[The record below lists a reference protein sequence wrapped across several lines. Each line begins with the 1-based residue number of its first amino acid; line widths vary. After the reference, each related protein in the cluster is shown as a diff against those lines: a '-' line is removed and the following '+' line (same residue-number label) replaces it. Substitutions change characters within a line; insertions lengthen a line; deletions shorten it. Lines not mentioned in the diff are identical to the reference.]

1 MTNNEPISG
10 RRLWLLKRH
19 VVLSYREENASNI
32 TQPANESMVLK
43 DNAVQCRPYNLST
56 QGCRVTS
63 VLIALH
69 CRAQLNE
76 KEWGAEWPEEK
87 RPQSKDSQAQ
97 CEEHWDYISLSMCL
111 VYSGDCDTIVIQWHE
126 VSMCVDP
133 WLHWFIPLQG
143 AYWNKGSETQCA
155 TYRGQFWGIIGELS
169 TQS

>member
-43 DNAVQCRPYNLST
+43 DNAIQCRPYNLST

-126 VSMCVDP
+126 VSTCVDP

-155 TYRGQFWGIIGELS
+155 TYRGQFWGIIGEL
-169 TQS
+169 